1 MLVPSAERVSAEA
14 DGAAGSRLKQSR
26 PRRDRFAPRRGPPP
40 EVDRVPGQIATSVR
54 PDLPHRSQPAEMKNF
69 DDQDWVETV
78 AVSTMKVL
86 YRVATT
92 RRKNRVALI
101 GAAVGWKELLN
112 ALGIHYGDR
121 LSPVNS

>member
-1 MLVPSAERVSAEA
+1 
-14 DGAAGSRLKQSR
+14 
-26 PRRDRFAPRRGPPP
+26 
-40 EVDRVPGQIATSVR
+40 
-54 PDLPHRSQPAEMKNF
+54 MKNF